1 MYTIFGR
8 FTSLSAELIE
18 KEQPI
23 NASEISQRRN
33 KNLQAKMEDEPQQ
46 KTSSEEENRKSSFLE
61 RLKIFGCTVELFH
74 YKVLF
79 FASYGAFGCLMTF
92 LPLYFK
98 QLGLSAAQTG
108 LLVGIRPLCQAI
120 GAPFWGILA
129 DKYKRRKAILLLG
142 ASAWLIKNMLIL
154 VVRPSHQA
162 CVATVGNES
171 NLVTKRDSLVDSQ
184 RKTVPISSIVHT
196 ALASTGTPG
205 KEKYFIQ
212 FDNGEL
218 LDIFY
223 ILLVLVIIG
232 ELFGSILHP
241 LLDGCTVDFL
251 GNERKLYG
259 RLRFWGSVGMAVT
272 NLIVGL
278 VINHYTRQYCGEIRK
293 NYSIAFYF
301 FAAFMAITIVFLF
314 LVKIVYCEGPKES
327 LSAIKELFNS
337 RVKFSFWFAAI
348 SLGISDGFQSDF
360 NSWFLDDLKA
370 SSFEVGLAA
379 ALHFILSA
387 LAYFVANYALERLG
401 YIITIAAGLVLY
413 IVLFIGFS
421 FAQNPWVAIV
431 FYVIIGGVFAVFW
444 TACVAYVGAMA
455 SPLGLGAAGQG
466 K

>member
-1 MYTIFGR
+1 M
-8 FTSLSAELIE
+8 SAELIGNE
-18 KEQPI
+18 SLKS
-23 NASEISQRRN
+23 ASEISLRRN
-33 KNLQAKMEDEPQQ
+33 KNIVAKMEDEPQKKTNSKEEQ
-46 KTSSEEENRKSSFLE
+46 KGKSSFLE
-61 RLKIFGCTVELFH
+61 RLKILGCTVQLFH

-129 DKYKRRKAILLLG
+129 DKYKRRKTILLLG

-154 VVRPSHQA
+154 VIRPSHQV

-171 NLVTKRDSLVDSQ
+171 HIVTKRDSFVDSQ
-184 RKTVPISSIVHT
+184 HKAVRVPLSSTVHT
-196 ALASTGTPG
+196 ALALAGTPD

-212 FDNGEL
+212 VENGEL
-218 LDIFY
+218 LNIFY

-241 LLDGCTVDFL
+241 ILDGCTVDFL
-251 GNERKLYG
+251 GNERKSYG
-259 RLRFWGSVGMAVT
+259 RLRFWGSVGMVVT
-272 NLIVGL
+272 SLSVGL
-278 VINHYTRQYCGEIRK
+278 VINHYTRQYCGETRK

-301 FAAFMAITIVFLF
+301 FAGFMAVTIAFLF
-314 LVKIVYCEGPKES
+314 SVKIVYCEGPKQS

-379 ALHFILSA
+379 ALHFVLSA
-387 LAYFVANYALERLG
+387 LCYFVANFALERLG

-421 FAQNPWVAIV
+421 FAQSPWVAIV

>member
-1 MYTIFGR
+1 M
-8 FTSLSAELIE
+8 
-18 KEQPI
+18 
-23 NASEISQRRN
+23 
-33 KNLQAKMEDEPQQ
+33 AKMEDEPQKKTNSREEQ
-46 KTSSEEENRKSSFLE
+46 KGKSSFLE
-61 RLKIFGCTVELFH
+61 RLKILGCTVQLFH

-120 GAPFWGILA
+120 GAPFWGVLA
-129 DKYKRRKAILLLG
+129 DKYKRRKTILLLG

-154 VVRPSHQA
+154 VIRPSHQV

-171 NLVTKRDSLVDSQ
+171 HIVTKRDSLVDSQ
-184 RKTVPISSIVHT
+184 HKAVRVPLSSTVHT
-196 ALASTGTPG
+196 ALALTGTPD

-212 FDNGEL
+212 VDNGEL
-218 LDIFY
+218 LNIFY

-241 LLDGCTVDFL
+241 ILDGCTVDFL
-251 GNERKLYG
+251 GNERKSYG
-259 RLRFWGSVGMAVT
+259 RLRFWGSVGMVVT
-272 NLIVGL
+272 SLSVGL
-278 VINHYTRQYCGEIRK
+278 VINHYTRQYCGETRK

-301 FAAFMAITIVFLF
+301 FAGFMAVTIAFLF
-314 LVKIVYCEGPKES
+314 SVKIVYCEGPKQS

-379 ALHFILSA
+379 ALHFVLSA
-387 LAYFVANYALERLG
+387 LCYFVANFALERLG

-421 FAQNPWVAIV
+421 FAQSAWVAIV

>member
-1 MYTIFGR
+1 M
-8 FTSLSAELIE
+8 SAELIGNE
-18 KEQPI
+18 SLKS
-23 NASEISQRRN
+23 ASEISLRRN
-33 KNLQAKMEDEPQQ
+33 KNIVAKMEDEPQKKTNSREEQ
-46 KTSSEEENRKSSFLE
+46 KGKSSFLE
-61 RLKIFGCTVELFH
+61 RLKILGCTVQLFH

-154 VVRPSHQA
+154 VIRPSHQV

-171 NLVTKRDSLVDSQ
+171 HIVTKRDSLVDSQ
-184 RKTVPISSIVHT
+184 HKAVRVPLSSTVHT
-196 ALASTGTPG
+196 ALALTGTPD

-212 FDNGEL
+212 VDNGEL
-218 LDIFY
+218 LNIFY

-241 LLDGCTVDFL
+241 ILDGCTVDFL
-251 GNERKLYG
+251 GNERKSYG
-259 RLRFWGSVGMAVT
+259 RLRFWGSVGMVVT
-272 NLIVGL
+272 SLSVGL

-301 FAAFMAITIVFLF
+301 FAGFMAVTIAFLF
-314 LVKIVYCEGPKES
+314 SVKIVYCEGPKQS

-379 ALHFILSA
+379 ALHFVLSA
-387 LAYFVANYALERLG
+387 LCYFVANFALERLG
-401 YIITIAAGLVLY
+401 YIITIAAGLVFY

-421 FAQNPWVAIV
+421 FAQSAWVAIV

>member
-1 MYTIFGR
+1 
-8 FTSLSAELIE
+8 
-18 KEQPI
+18 
-23 NASEISQRRN
+23 
-33 KNLQAKMEDEPQQ
+33 MEDEPQ
-46 KTSSEEENRKSSFLE
+46 KKACSEEEQKGNSSFLE
-61 RLKIFGCTVELFH
+61 RLKIFGCTVQLFH

-142 ASAWLIKNMLIL
+142 ASAWLVKNMLIL
-154 VVRPSHQA
+154 VIRPSHQA
-162 CVATVGNES
+162 CVASVGNES
-171 NLVTKRDSLVDSQ
+171 HLVTKRDSLVNSQ
-184 RKTVPISSIVHT
+184 QKTASLSSTVQT
-196 ALASTGTPG
+196 ALASIGTPD
-205 KEKYFIQ
+205 KEKHFIQ
-212 FDNGEL
+212 VDNGEL
-218 LDIFY
+218 LDVFY

-251 GNERKLYG
+251 GSERKSYG
-259 RLRFWGSVGMAVT
+259 RLRLWGSVGMVVT
-272 NLIVGL
+272 SLTVGL
-278 VINHYTRQYCGEIRK
+278 VINHYVRQFCGEKRK

-301 FAAFMAITIVFLF
+301 FAGFMAITIVFLF
-314 LVKIVYCEGPKES
+314 FAKIVYCEGPKQS

-337 RVKFSFWFAAI
+337 RVKFSFWIAAI

-370 SSFEVGLAA
+370 TSFEVGLAA
-379 ALHFILSA
+379 ALHFVLSA
-387 LAYFVANYALERLG
+387 LAYFVANFALERLG
-401 YIITIAAGLVLY
+401 YIITIASGLVLY

-421 FAQNPWVAIV
+421 FAQIPWTAIV
-431 FYVIIGGVFAVFW
+431 FYVLIGGVFSVFW
-444 TACVAYVGAMA
+444 TACVAFVGEMA

>member
-1 MYTIFGR
+1 M
-8 FTSLSAELIE
+8 SAELIGNE
-18 KEQPI
+18 SLKS
-23 NASEISQRRN
+23 ASEISLRRN
-33 KNLQAKMEDEPQQ
+33 KNIVAKMEDQPQKKTNSTEEQ
-46 KTSSEEENRKSSFLE
+46 KGKSSFLE
-61 RLKIFGCTVELFH
+61 RLKILGCTVQLFH

-129 DKYKRRKAILLLG
+129 DKYKRRKTILLLG

-154 VVRPSHQA
+154 VIRPSHQV

-171 NLVTKRDSLVDSQ
+171 HIVTKRDSLVDSQ
-184 RKTVPISSIVHT
+184 HKAVRVPLSSTVHT
-196 ALASTGTPG
+196 ALALTGTPDE
-205 KEKYFIQ
+205 EKYFIQ
-212 FDNGEL
+212 VENGEL
-218 LDIFY
+218 LNIFY

-241 LLDGCTVDFL
+241 ILDGCTVDFL
-251 GNERKLYG
+251 GNERKSYG
-259 RLRFWGSVGMAVT
+259 RLRFWGSVGMVVT
-272 NLIVGL
+272 SLSVGL

-301 FAAFMAITIVFLF
+301 FAGFMAVTTAFLF
-314 LVKIVYCEGPKES
+314 SVKIVYCEGPKQS

-379 ALHFILSA
+379 ALHFVLSA
-387 LAYFVANYALERLG
+387 LCYFVANFALERLG

-421 FAQNPWVAIV
+421 FAQSPWVAIV

>member
-1 MYTIFGR
+1 M
-8 FTSLSAELIE
+8 EE
-18 KEQPI
+18 
-23 NASEISQRRN
+23 NA
-33 KNLQAKMEDEPQQ
+33 Q
-46 KTSSEEENRKSSFLE
+46 KGTSSEEKKGKSSFLE
-61 RLKIFGCTVELFH
+61 RLKIFGCTVDLFH

-154 VVRPSHQA
+154 AFRPTHQVCVV
-162 CVATVGNES
+162 TVGNES
-171 NLVTKRDSLVDSQ
+171 HVVKRNSLVDP
-184 RKTVPISSIVHT
+184 REKTININTTVETVL
-196 ALASTGTPG
+196 AASTSTPN

-212 FDNGEL
+212 VDNGEL

-223 ILLVLVIIG
+223 ILLVLVIVG

-251 GNERKLYG
+251 GDERKSYG
-259 RLRFWGSVGMAVT
+259 RVRLWGSVGMVLT
-272 NLIVGL
+272 SLMVGL
-278 VINHYTRQYCGEIRK
+278 VINHHTRQYCGEIHK

-301 FAAFMAITIVFLF
+301 FAAFMVITIVFLF
-314 LVKIVYCEGPKES
+314 FVKIVYCDGPKES
-327 LSAIKELFNS
+327 KLSGIKDLFNS
-337 RVKFSFWFAAI
+337 RVKISFWFAAI

-370 SSFEVGLAA
+370 TSFEVGLAA
-379 ALHFILSA
+379 ALHFVCSA
-387 LAYFVANYALERLG
+387 LSFFVANYILERLG
-401 YIITIAAGLVLY
+401 YAVTIATGLALY
-413 IVLFIGFS
+413 IALFVGFS
-421 FAQNPWVAIV
+421 FAQSPWVAIV

-444 TACVAYVGAMA
+444 TACVAYVGSIA
-455 SPLGLGAAGQG
+455 SPIGLGAAAQG
-466 K
+466 DNTSLFIIANKVFPHQYDIDITVSILP

>member
-1 MYTIFGR
+1 
-8 FTSLSAELIE
+8 
-18 KEQPI
+18 
-23 NASEISQRRN
+23 
-33 KNLQAKMEDEPQQ
+33 MEDEPQK
-46 KTSSEEENRKSSFLE
+46 KTNSKEEHKEKSNFLE
-61 RLKIFGCTVELFH
+61 RLKIFGCTVQLFH

-129 DKYKRRKAILLLG
+129 DKYKRRKTILLLG

-154 VVRPSHQA
+154 VIRPSHQV

-171 NLVTKRDSLVDSQ
+171 HLVTKRESLMDSQ
-184 RKTVPISSIVHT
+184 QKAVRVPLSSTEHT
-196 ALASTGTPG
+196 ALALTGTPD

-212 FDNGEL
+212 VENGEL
-218 LDIFY
+218 LNIFY

-241 LLDGCTVDFL
+241 ILDGCTVDFL
-251 GNERKLYG
+251 GNERKSYG
-259 RLRFWGSVGMAVT
+259 RLRFWGSVGMVVT
-272 NLIVGL
+272 SLSVGL

-301 FAAFMAITIVFLF
+301 FAGFMAVTIAFLF
-314 LVKIVYCEGPKES
+314 SVKIVYCEGPKQS
-327 LSAIKELFNS
+327 LLAIKGLFNS

-379 ALHFILSA
+379 ALHFVLSA
-387 LAYFVANYALERLG
+387 LCYFVANFALERLG
-401 YIITIAAGLVLY
+401 YIITIAAGLGMY

-421 FAQNPWVAIV
+421 FAQSPWVAIV
-431 FYVIIGGVFAVFW
+431 CYVIIGGVFAVFW

>member
-1 MYTIFGR
+1 M
-8 FTSLSAELIE
+8 SAELIGNE
-18 KEQPI
+18 SLKS
-23 NASEISQRRN
+23 ASEISLRRN
-33 KNLQAKMEDEPQQ
+33 KNIVAKMEDEPQKKTNSKEEQ
-46 KTSSEEENRKSSFLE
+46 KGKSSFLE
-61 RLKIFGCTVELFH
+61 RLKILGCTVQLFH

-129 DKYKRRKAILLLG
+129 DKYKRRKTILLLG

-154 VVRPSHQA
+154 VIRPSHQV

-171 NLVTKRDSLVDSQ
+171 HIVTKRDSLVDSQ
-184 RKTVPISSIVHT
+184 HKAVRVPLSSTVHT
-196 ALASTGTPG
+196 ALALAGTPD

-212 FDNGEL
+212 VENGEL
-218 LDIFY
+218 LNIFY

-241 LLDGCTVDFL
+241 ILDGCTVDFL
-251 GNERKLYG
+251 GNERKSYG
-259 RLRFWGSVGMAVT
+259 RLRFWGSVGMVVT
-272 NLIVGL
+272 SLSVGL
-278 VINHYTRQYCGEIRK
+278 VINHYTRQYCGETRK

-301 FAAFMAITIVFLF
+301 FAGFMAVTIAFLF
-314 LVKIVYCEGPKES
+314 SVKIVYCEGPKQS

-379 ALHFILSA
+379 ALHFVLSA
-387 LAYFVANYALERLG
+387 LCYFVANFALERLG

-421 FAQNPWVAIV
+421 FAQSPWVAIV

>member
-1 MYTIFGR
+1 M
-8 FTSLSAELIE
+8 SAELIGNE
-18 KEQPI
+18 SLKS
-23 NASEISQRRN
+23 ASEISLRRN
-33 KNLQAKMEDEPQQ
+33 KNIVAKMEDEPQKKTNSKEEQ
-46 KTSSEEENRKSSFLE
+46 KGKSSFLE
-61 RLKIFGCTVELFH
+61 RLKILGCTVQLFH

-129 DKYKRRKAILLLG
+129 DKYKRRKTILLLG

-154 VVRPSHQA
+154 VVRPSHQV

-171 NLVTKRDSLVDSQ
+171 HIVTKRDSLVDSQ
-184 RKTVPISSIVHT
+184 HKAVRVPLSSTVHT
-196 ALASTGTPG
+196 ALDLTGTPD

-212 FDNGEL
+212 VDNGEL
-218 LDIFY
+218 LNIFY

-241 LLDGCTVDFL
+241 ILDGCTVDFL
-251 GNERKLYG
+251 GNERKSYG
-259 RLRFWGSVGMAVT
+259 RLRFWGSVGMVVT
-272 NLIVGL
+272 SLSVGL
-278 VINHYTRQYCGEIRK
+278 VINHYTRQYCGETRK

-301 FAAFMAITIVFLF
+301 FAGFMAVTTAFLF
-314 LVKIVYCEGPKES
+314 SVKIVYCEGPKQS

-379 ALHFILSA
+379 ALHFVLSA
-387 LAYFVANYALERLG
+387 LCYFVANFALERLG

-421 FAQNPWVAIV
+421 FAQSPWVAIV

>member
-1 MYTIFGR
+1 M
-8 FTSLSAELIE
+8 
-18 KEQPI
+18 
-23 NASEISQRRN
+23 
-33 KNLQAKMEDEPQQ
+33 AKMEDEPQK
-46 KTSSEEENRKSSFLE
+46 KTSSEEEQKEKSSFLE
-61 RLKIFGCTVELFH
+61 RLKIFGCTVQLFH
-74 YKVLF
+74 YKALF

-129 DKYKRRKAILLLG
+129 DKYKRRKTILVLG

-154 VVRPSHQA
+154 VIRPSHQV

-171 NLVTKRDSLVDSQ
+171 HLVTKRDSLVDSQ
-184 RKTVPISSIVHT
+184 QKAVPLSSTVHT
-196 ALASTGTPG
+196 TLALAGTPD
-205 KEKYFIQ
+205 KEKYSIQ
-212 FDNGEL
+212 VENGEL
-218 LDIFY
+218 LNIFY

-241 LLDGCTVDFL
+241 ILDGCTVDFL
-251 GNERKLYG
+251 GNERKSYG
-259 RLRFWGSVGMAVT
+259 RLRFWGSVGMVVT
-272 NLIVGL
+272 SLTVGL
-278 VINHYTRQYCGEIRK
+278 VINHYTRQYCGQIRK

-301 FAAFMAITIVFLF
+301 FAGFMAVTIAFLF
-314 LVKIVYCEGPKES
+314 SVKIVYCEGPKQS

-379 ALHFILSA
+379 ALHFVLSA
-387 LAYFVANYALERLG
+387 LCYFVANFALERLG
-401 YIITIAAGLVLY
+401 YVITIAAGLVLY

-421 FAQNPWVAIV
+421 FAQSPWVAIV

-466 K
+466 KQDFLFIEHQIKLSLSYGNMITLKLE

>member
-1 MYTIFGR
+1 M
-8 FTSLSAELIE
+8 SAELIGNE
-18 KEQPI
+18 SLKS
-23 NASEISQRRN
+23 ASEISLRRN
-33 KNLQAKMEDEPQQ
+33 KNIVAKMEDQPQKKTNSTEEQ
-46 KTSSEEENRKSSFLE
+46 KGKSSFLE
-61 RLKIFGCTVELFH
+61 RLKILGCTVQLFH

-129 DKYKRRKAILLLG
+129 DKYKRRKTILLLG

-154 VVRPSHQA
+154 VIRPSHQV

-171 NLVTKRDSLVDSQ
+171 HIVTKRDSLVDSQ
-184 RKTVPISSIVHT
+184 HKAVRVPLSSTVHT
-196 ALASTGTPG
+196 ALALTGTPDE
-205 KEKYFIQ
+205 EKYFIQ
-212 FDNGEL
+212 VENGEL
-218 LDIFY
+218 LNIFY

-241 LLDGCTVDFL
+241 ILDGCTVDFL
-251 GNERKLYG
+251 GNERKSYG
-259 RLRFWGSVGMAVT
+259 RLRFWGSVGMVVT
-272 NLIVGL
+272 SLSVGL

-301 FAAFMAITIVFLF
+301 FAGFMAVTTAFLCS
-314 LVKIVYCEGPKES
+314 VKIVYCEGPKQS

-379 ALHFILSA
+379 ALHFVLSA
-387 LAYFVANYALERLG
+387 LCYFVANFALERLG

-421 FAQNPWVAIV
+421 FAQSPWVAIV

>member
-1 MYTIFGR
+1 M
-8 FTSLSAELIE
+8 SAELIGNE
-18 KEQPI
+18 SLKS
-23 NASEISQRRN
+23 ASEISLRRN
-33 KNLQAKMEDEPQQ
+33 KNIVAKMEDEPQKKTNSREEQ
-46 KTSSEEENRKSSFLE
+46 KGKSSFLE
-61 RLKIFGCTVELFH
+61 RLKILGCTVQLFH

-154 VVRPSHQA
+154 VIRPSHQV

-171 NLVTKRDSLVDSQ
+171 HIVTKRDSLVDSQ
-184 RKTVPISSIVHT
+184 HKAVRVPLSSTVHT
-196 ALASTGTPG
+196 ALALTGTPD

-212 FDNGEL
+212 VENGEL
-218 LDIFY
+218 LNIFY

-241 LLDGCTVDFL
+241 ILDGCTVDFL
-251 GNERKLYG
+251 GNERKSYG
-259 RLRFWGSVGMAVT
+259 RLRFWGSVGMVVT
-272 NLIVGL
+272 SLSVGL

-301 FAAFMAITIVFLF
+301 FAGFMAVTIAFLF
-314 LVKIVYCEGPKES
+314 SVKIVYCEGPKQS

-379 ALHFILSA
+379 ALHFVLSA
-387 LAYFVANYALERLG
+387 LCYFVANFALERLG
-401 YIITIAAGLVLY
+401 YIITIAAGLVFY

-421 FAQNPWVAIV
+421 FAQSAWVAIV